1 VKNRHRAAPARS
13 GGLGAAALA
22 TLTLAGCS
30 PSLDWHTFNWPA
42 GGFSVLL
49 PARPVEETREVQLAG
64 ITLTLHLFS
73 VRVDDRIWA
82 AGYADL
88 PPGLEPA
95 RRTALLAEAAS
106 AYARNV
112 GAAPE
117 QAAPEVG
124 APPDERAG
132 ASGAQRLGTPDTAS
146 LECRRVD
153 AQGQAAGRNMAL
165 AARLCASAT
174 RYYPLIS
181 IGQTA
186 APAGT
191 VASDIANFLGSLSL
205 R

>member
-1 VKNRHRAAPARS
+1 MRAV
-13 GGLGAAALA
+13 AALGVA
-22 TLTLAGCS
+22 ALGSMTLAGCS
-30 PSLDWHTFNWPA
+30 PSLDWHTFSWPA
-42 GGFSVLL
+42 GGFSVVL
-49 PARPVEETREVQLAG
+49 PGRPVEETREVKLG
-64 ITLTLHLFS
+64 DITLMLHLFS

-88 PPGLEPA
+88 PTGLDPGQ
-95 RRTALLAEAAS
+95 RRALLDEAAS
-106 AYARNV
+106 AYTRNV
-112 GAAPE
+112 GAAP
-117 QAAPEVG
+117 QPSAREVG
-124 APPDERAG
+124 APPDEGAG
-132 ASGAQRLGTPDTAS
+132 ASGAQRQGTPDTAS

-153 AQGQAAGRNMAL
+153 AQGQVAGRNMAL

-181 IGQTA
+181 IGQTL